1 MSNELDPIQ
10 CVNLMHILSDNSH
23 QLSAG
28 CAGCAEM
35 QCSCSS
41 EVGTAIGVII
51 LAECLVVMVITIIV
65 VLCLWR

>member
-10 CVNLMHILSDNSH
+10 CVNLMHILSDNSQ
-23 QLSAG
+23 QLS
-28 CAGCAEM
+28 AGCAEM